1 VLTAQRRIDVL
12 GGAVAGLPE
21 DQRELAGLVDPALRS
36 EHLLWGIVEPV
47 RLYGSALEL
56 HLDGGDPQEVGEH
69 LRAGIEAWAPR
80 MPLDPVWASL
90 TAAEVRSELGLLEHT
105 LLRSPQAS
113 ANFRGRLTSE
123 YRVTA
128 IDRLVD
134 ERTT

>member
-1 VLTAQRRIDVL
+1 
-12 GGAVAGLPE
+12 
-21 DQRELAGLVDPALRS
+21 
-36 EHLLWGIVEPV
+36 V

-56 HLDGGDPQEVGEH
+56 HLDGGDPQEVGEQ

-80 MPLDPVWASL
+80 MPVDAVWASL

-105 LLRSPQAS
+105 LLRSRQAS
-113 ANFRGRLTSE
+113 ANFRGRLTRK

-128 IDRLVD
+128 IDGLVD